1 MSAQPII
8 IDPIKVATI
17 LGKDAAIQVAQEYA
31 RQHPDKLVE
40 VQQAGVTIWISTPQ
54 LPEVQADA

>member
-8 IDPIKVATI
+8 IDPIKVTTI

-31 RQHPDKLVE
+31 RQHPDKLVQ
-40 VQQAGVTIWISTPQ
+40 VQQNGVTIWISAP
-54 LPEVQADA
+54 PESRQP